1 MSLLHC
7 PEYQIFV
14 KKAQEGPILLFLRAM
29 FKKIAGFFS
38 LFRLAIKG
46 SEKDF
51 TTGSIDRAIIL
62 LSIPM
67 ILEMFME
74 GLFAIVDIFFV
85 AKLGKEATAT
95 IGLTEVVMTQVV
107 ALALGLSLATT
118 AMVARRI
125 GEKDREGAAIAAMQA
140 IFIGVIV
147 CIIIAVFFYFTADD
161 ILRFMGG
168 SPKLIETGSGYTR
181 ILLTG
186 SSSLF
191 FLFLLN
197 AIFRG
202 AGDAAIAMRTLWI
215 ANGVNIILDPL
226 LIFGIGPFPELG
238 VAGAA
243 VATTTGR
250 AVGVCYQIYHLING
264 KSLIHLKR
272 RHLMWVGDIITK
284 LIKVSSTGVLQLAI
298 ATASWLFII
307 RILSLFGDAVVAGYS
322 IGIRII
328 IFTILPA
335 WGMASAASTL
345 VGQNLGALQPERAEK
360 SVWRAAFFNMI
371 FLTVISIIF
380 FVFAPYII
388 PFFTKEAEVLHHGII
403 CLRIICLGYI
413 FYAYGM
419 VIGQAFNGAGDTVT
433 PTLIN
438 FIAFWVLQIPMCYAF
453 SRLFAWGPLGVYWGI
468 AISESLLAIIAIAIF
483 RRGKW
488 KMVKI

>member
-1 MSLLHC
+1 ML
-7 PEYQIFV
+7 
-14 KKAQEGPILLFLRAM
+14 
-29 FKKIAGFFS
+29 KKITGLLS

-46 SEKDF
+46 TEKDF

-62 LSIPM
+62 LSVPM
-67 ILEMFME
+67 VLEMLME
-74 GLFAIVDIFFV
+74 GLFAVVDIFFV
-85 AKLGKEATAT
+85 SKLGKEAVAT
-95 IGLTEVVMTQVV
+95 IGLTEVVLTQVI
-107 ALALGLSLATT
+107 ALALGLSMATT

-125 GEKDREGAAIAAMQA
+125 GEKDKEGASIAAMQA
-140 IFIGVIV
+140 IFIGIIV
-147 CIIIAVFFYFTADD
+147 CAVIAIIFYFTTSD

-168 SPKLIETGSGYTR
+168 SEKLIETGSSYTR

-186 SSSLF
+186 SSTVF

-226 LIFGIGPFPELG
+226 FIFGWGPFPELG

-250 AVGVCYQIYHLING
+250 AVGVCYQIYHLVNG
-264 KSLIHLKR
+264 KSQVHLQR
-272 RHLMWVGDIITK
+272 RHLVWVGDIITR
-284 LIKVSSTGVLQLAI
+284 LIKVSSTGVLQFAI

-307 RILSLFGDAVVAGYS
+307 RIISHFGDAAVAGYS

-345 VGQNLGALQPERAEK
+345 VGQNLGALQPDRAEK

-371 FLTVISIIF
+371 FLTVISILF
-380 FVFAPYII
+380 FVSAPFII
-388 PFFTKEAEVLHHGII
+388 PLFSKETEVIYHGTL

-433 PTLIN
+433 PSLIN
-438 FIAFWVLQIPMCYAF
+438 FIAFWLLQIPLCYAF
-453 SRLFAWGPLGVYWGI
+453 ALMLDWGPVGVYWGI
-468 AISESLLAIIAIAIF
+468 AISESMLAVIAVAIF

-488 KMVKI
+488 KSIKI